1 MSINIPIPKIEK
13 RKYFEAKPPQDG
25 EIEGVDY
32 IVCPVCGAT
41 LRTHIK
47 KHLIKQHQM
56 SMEEFKE
63 KYPNSKTFPYK
74 WNRKRK
80 ETRERKKANFVLLPK
95 DELKE
100 KFFNIIEEKI
110 DKKKED
116 EKKYDIIEKVEKV
129 EETEKKE
136 DFFIENP
143 FEIIYNEFKR
153 TEKRIKRMEDMLR
166 EIKGNLE
173 EMKNMWK

>member
-32 IVCPVCGAT
+32 IVCPVCGTT

-63 KYPNSKTFPYK
+63 KYPNNKTFPYK

-95 DELKE
+95 DEMEE
-100 KFFNIIEEKI
+100 KFFNKIEERI
-110 DKKKED
+110 EKEV
-116 EKKYDIIEKVEKV
+116 EKKCNSDIIEKVEKV
-129 EETEKKE
+129 EEETEKKE

-143 FEIIYNEFKR
+143 FEIIYNELKR
-153 TEKRIKRMEDMLR
+153 VEKRIERMER
-166 EIKGNLE
+166 NLE
-173 EMKNMWK
+173 KIKDMWN